1 MPTRAS
7 TAVAPAKWI
16 ELAEILHKTIYAR
29 ICMDKTKA
37 GCGQALLY
45 ALLCATRYGN
55 NYVFMK
61 QLHDGAVAVVPSDTP
76 VYSLRAFSKH
86 A

>member
-1 MPTRAS
+1 
-7 TAVAPAKWI
+7 
-16 ELAEILHKTIYAR
+16 
-29 ICMDKTKA
+29 MDKTKA
-37 GCGQALLY
+37 GCGHALLY